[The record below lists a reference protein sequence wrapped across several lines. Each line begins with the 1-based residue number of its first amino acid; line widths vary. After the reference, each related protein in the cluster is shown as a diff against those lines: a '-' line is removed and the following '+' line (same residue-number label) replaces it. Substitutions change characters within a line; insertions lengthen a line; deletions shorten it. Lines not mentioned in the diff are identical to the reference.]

1 MIAASDTTL
10 LPTRSSSAESS
21 DHPETSFSL
30 TQLVPVSLT
39 RLLSQARHAKGVPP
53 STVQAS
59 GVATLNPWDVQQLNA
74 VVLSYA
80 VVTVLTQPSED
91 ESLISESITR
101 INLQS
106 QTNPSVINSSS
117 LHAPVRIWPLDAV
130 ERGFVAL
137 DEASLLTLN
146 LTPEHLPLPLLSQPP
161 TPPRRQRPKRRSST
175 TKPSPKPSPPLISS
189 ARNPARPQVRVHTV
203 GPNIPVAT
211 LVKLTPKNAH
221 QSTALP
227 CDPDELSA
235 SLHVTLLGRAVT
247 SSMYI
252 TITVLNVLIQLQ
264 VLSVISD
271 RTCDPVAPLSVS
283 LPSLPMLVD
292 RHTKIDVIEPLKA
305 VRQPNHKLGGL
316 SPQRDL
322 LKVALEAATIHT
334 KYRDVAVST
343 DTMKGRYELPR
354 GALIYGPSGA
364 GKTALALSVAYSSGA
379 HVELISAA
387 DVSGDGDGADSF
399 SGLQKLDAIFRRAF
413 RKAPSVVVLDD
424 VDRFAPCRNGPL
436 ADSVSIKV
444 TAALLTQLD
453 RAHQTFIIGTT
464 VHRDDVDSALR
475 RAGRL
480 EIEVE
485 LNVPDALARHEI
497 LNTLTERARERNKLQ
512 DSDVTIRQIA
522 AITYGFVGADL
533 ASLWREAVARA
544 ILRDGGD
551 ATVTEADLHH
561 ALKRVGPSALR
572 EVAVEVPETRWSD
585 IGGLENVKQQL
596 REAVEWPMSTS
607 GAKLFDKLGIS
618 PPKGVLLFGPPGC
631 SKTLLARAVATEC
644 GANFVSVKGAELL
657 SKWVGES
664 EKAVRRMFARAR
676 AAEPCVIFFDEIDA
690 LASARGAGSSG
701 GGSAQARVVAQLLH
715 EMDGIDGNIERI
727 VVIAATNRPD
737 CLDRAFTRPG
747 RIDAQVYVP
756 LPDSCARR
764 KILAVHTRKVPLAPD
779 VCLDNLASDKVT
791 NGFSGAE
798 VAALVREAALVAM
811 ERDVENASCVSADDF
826 SCARRKVS
834 PRTPPNLVEYFE
846 RYVLALEERGG

>member
-1 MIAASDTTL
+1 MIAATDTTPL
-10 LPTRSSSAESS
+10 QTPSSRSEPSDREEISKLSTR
-21 DHPETSFSL
+21 
-30 TQLVPVSLT
+30 LVPVSLT
-39 RLLSQARHAKGVPP
+39 RLLSHARHAKGVPP
-53 STVQAS
+53 PSVQAS
-59 GVATLNPWDVQQLNA
+59 GVATLSPWDVRQLNA

-80 VVTVLTQPSED
+80 VVTVFTESSED
-91 ESLISESITR
+91 ESMISESITR
-101 INLQS
+101 INLQT
-106 QTNPSVINSSS
+106 QTNPSVLTSSR
-117 LHAPVRIWPLDAV
+117 LHAPVRIWPLDVV

-137 DEASLLTLN
+137 DDASLLTLN
-146 LTPEHLPLPLLSQPP
+146 LTPQHLPLPLLSQPP
-161 TPPRRQRPKRRSST
+161 TPPRRQRSKRRSST
-175 TKPSPKPSPPLISS
+175 TKPSPKPSPSS
-189 ARNPARPQVRVHTV
+189 IPSPTDPAQPQVTVHIV

-211 LVKLTPKNAH
+211 LVKLTPKDAH

-227 CDPDELSA
+227 CDPDQLSA

-247 SSMYI
+247 NSMYI
-252 TITVLNVLIQLQ
+252 STTVLNLPIQLQ

-271 RTCDPVAPLSVS
+271 TSYTPAASLSIS

-316 SPQRDL
+316 SPQRNL
-322 LKVALEAATIHT
+322 LKAALEAMTTYT
-334 KYRDVAVST
+334 KHRDVALNT
-343 DTMKGRYELPR
+343 HAMKGRYELPR
-354 GALIYGPSGA
+354 GALVYGPSGS

-379 HVELISAA
+379 HVQLISAA

-399 SGLQKLDAIFRRAF
+399 SALQKLDAVFRRAF

-424 VDRFAPCRNGPL
+424 VDRLAPRRDGPL
-436 ADSVSIKV
+436 ADSASIKV

-453 RAHQTFIIGTT
+453 HAHQTFIIGTT

-485 LNVPDALARHEI
+485 LSVPDALARHEI

-512 DSDVTIRQIA
+512 HPDVTIRKIA
-522 AITYGFVGADL
+522 DVTYGFVGADL

-544 ILRDGGD
+544 IARDGGD
-551 ATVTEADLHH
+551 ATVTEVDLRN

-607 GAKLFDKLGIS
+607 GAKLFVKLGIS

-756 LPDSCARR
+756 LPDTCARR
-764 KILAVHTRKVPLAPD
+764 KILAVHTRNVPLATD
-779 VCLDNLASDKVT
+779 VCLDNIASDKVT

-826 SCARRKVS
+826 SCALRKVS
-834 PRTPPNLVEYFE
+834 PRTPSKLVEYFE